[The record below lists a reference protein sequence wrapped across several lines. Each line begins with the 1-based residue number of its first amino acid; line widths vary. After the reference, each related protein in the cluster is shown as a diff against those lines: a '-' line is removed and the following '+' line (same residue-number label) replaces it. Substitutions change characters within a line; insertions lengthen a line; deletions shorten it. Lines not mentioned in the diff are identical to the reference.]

1 MHQHLLLPF
10 WAIWIKTKEISAKDV
25 VVLILHTLELQLGD
39 RATASDFEICLPSIS
54 GHNTGSI
61 LNSLNC
67 SSCSTRDQV
76 ASVLR
81 QTRCLFIHH
90 IWVLLRLQQY
100 LLGTI
105 VIENNQLVED

>member
-10 WAIWIKTKEISAKDV
+10 WAIWIKTEEISAKD

-39 RATASDFEICLPSIS
+39 RATASDFESCLPSIS

-61 LNSLNC
+61 LNGLNR

-76 ASVLR
+76 ASILR
-81 QTRCLFIHH
+81 QTRCFFIYH

-100 LLGTI
+100 LLEKI
-105 VIENNQLVED
+105 VIGNNQLVED